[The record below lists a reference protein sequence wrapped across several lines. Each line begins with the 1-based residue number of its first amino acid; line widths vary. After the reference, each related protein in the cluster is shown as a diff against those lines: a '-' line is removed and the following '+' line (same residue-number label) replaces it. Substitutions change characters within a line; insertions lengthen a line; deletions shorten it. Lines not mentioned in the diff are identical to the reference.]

1 MGDLNINNYIIHN
14 SPDYAND
21 YPFIV
26 ATELDDELWFYGAYE
41 DRQKAFDAEFK
52 VGGILI
58 RNFKRCSKCSH
69 FSYLDT
75 NIYECDYSNCCDGEP
90 DNRSCGVFKEAVLEK

>member
-14 SPDYAND
+14 SPDCAKD

-41 DRQKAFDAEFK
+41 DRQMAFDVEFK
-52 VGGILI
+52 VRGVLI

-69 FSYLDT
+69 YVDLD
-75 NIYECDYSNCCDGEP
+75 ISKYDCDYNNCCGGEP
-90 DNRSCGVFKEAVLEK
+90 DDVGCDIFEAAELIN